1 MGAFAIRP
9 SAATRR
15 TAGHANGHPKGR
27 GTGHGTG
34 HDGRAA
40 CRVVALTAH
49 VAFRR
54 DLDRLEAAASSGKGG
69 AAHVRAG
76 WENLKRQIR
85 LHHDL
90 QERVLW
96 PRVRRAADRA
106 DVRAVL
112 ARTRAE
118 HARVG
123 EAVGEVDAAMRDGAG
138 LPGAVRNLRRA
149 LESHLRHE
157 EMTVIPLAEAVLEP
171 ADWRDA
177 AADDGGPGEAE
188 AALFVPWAVDGIAP
202 VARSRFLTALPG
214 PLRERN
220 RMVWE
225 PRYRKLRLWSI

>member
-1 MGAFAIRP
+1 MPDVRRGAERRRAPGGRVSPRP
-9 SAATRR
+9 QCHIPCNVTSAAGRCRIAWEHSRSGAPHRR
-15 TAGHANGHPKGR
+15 HANGHPKGR

-76 WENLKRQIR
+76 WENLTRQFR

-106 DVRAVL
+106 DGRAVL
-112 ARTRAE
+112 ARTAPSTPSRRAL
-118 HARVG
+118 
-123 EAVGEVDAAMRDGAG
+123 GEVDAAMRDGAG
-138 LPGAVRNLRRA
+138 LPGAV
-149 LESHLRHE
+149 E
-157 EMTVIPLAEAVLEP
+157 TC
-171 ADWRDA
+171 
-177 AADDGGPGEAE
+177 GGPGSP
-188 AALFVPWAVDGIAP
+188 AA
-202 VARSRFLTALPG
+202 RR
-214 PLRERN
+214 
-220 RMVWE
+220 
-225 PRYRKLRLWSI
+225 